1 MYAPLAAK
9 NRFVRWLSATQW
21 TNIHRQS
28 SDGFVVFPPSRRIDK
43 STSFKSMIRNWL
55 PPTHERGYFICATV
69 LWKGRGGY
77 DMCLFGWHSK
87 VVHKTC
93 SLYSDRFNALNKL
106 LAIFQKVSTTETCV
120 LECSYPRNNS
130 SGEAPLQT
138 LVLDS
143 STMILIDQ
151 SYESGTRR
159 TYVRICELEI
169 AGICCHALNR
179 LKRDCH
185 NYSWVVVQ
193 DSRHFVV

>member
-1 MYAPLAAK
+1 MRDCAVERSWRIRHVLVRLA
-9 NRFVRWLSATQW
+9 L
-21 TNIHRQS
+21 
-28 SDGFVVFPPSRRIDK
+28 K
-43 STSFKSMIRNWL
+43 SCALNL
-55 PPTHERGYFICATV
+55 LFI
-69 LWKGRGGY
+69 
-77 DMCLFGWHSK
+77 FG
-87 VVHKTC
+87 
-93 SLYSDRFNALNKL
+93 SLNALNKL